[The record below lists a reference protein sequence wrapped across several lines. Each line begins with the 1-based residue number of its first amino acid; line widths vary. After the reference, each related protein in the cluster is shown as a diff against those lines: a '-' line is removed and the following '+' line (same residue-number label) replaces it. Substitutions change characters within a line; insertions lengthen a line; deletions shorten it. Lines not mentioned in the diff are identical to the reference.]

1 MLSFV
6 NIELFIWLTF
16 VSVAAW
22 DLWKTVAFTLCFLW
36 ISLYCIF
43 VCLCWY
49 LVYHIIS
56 EVYRIMGCEVIQ
68 TSITYCIY
76 KTEQL
81 LFLKLVF
88 YSEPQKADGILP
100 SALCVAGQTAWQ
112 PSLRMR

>member
-1 MLSFV
+1 MENSCFHLMFLMDFTV
-6 NIELFIWLTF
+6 LHFCLFM
-16 VSVAAW
+16 
-22 DLWKTVAFTLCFLW
+22 
-36 ISLYCIF
+36 
-43 VCLCWY
+43 

-88 YSEPQKADGILP
+88 YSELQKADGILP
-100 SALCVAGQTAWQ
+100 SALCVGGQTAWQ